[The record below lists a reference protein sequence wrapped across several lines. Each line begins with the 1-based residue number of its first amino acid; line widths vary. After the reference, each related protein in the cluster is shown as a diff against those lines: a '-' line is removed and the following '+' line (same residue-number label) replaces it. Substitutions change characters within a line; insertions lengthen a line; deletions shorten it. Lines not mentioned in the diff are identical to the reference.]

1 MDTRPELQGPV
12 HGGRGMGPCSFPTL
26 SQGELSQIINAAENQ
41 NFSSSQVSVM
51 KQGVRN
57 HCVTTNQVLRLVE
70 VFSRDNDRLEMAK
83 FCYEFTVDPQNYF
96 QLNNAFTFSSTTRE
110 FDNWLNGR

>member
-1 MDTRPELQGPV
+1 P
-12 HGGRGMGPCSFPTL
+12 
-26 SQGELSQIINAAENQ
+26 GEMSQIMNAAESQ
-41 NFSSSQVSVM
+41 RFSSTRLTVM

-57 HCVTTNQVLRLVE
+57 HCVTTDQVVRMVE
-70 VFSRDNDRLEMAK
+70 VFSRDDDRLDLAK

-96 QLNNAFTFSSTTRE
+96 QLNNAFTFSSTTRA